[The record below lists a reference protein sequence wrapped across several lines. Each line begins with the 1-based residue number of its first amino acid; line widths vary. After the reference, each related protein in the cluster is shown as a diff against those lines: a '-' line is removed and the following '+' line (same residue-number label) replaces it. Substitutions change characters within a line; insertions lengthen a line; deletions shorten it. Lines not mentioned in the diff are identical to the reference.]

1 MLQGKWKKAVDEITT
16 VCEGWGKLKHDTELE
31 ACAVQRKAGPS
42 LVEI

>member
-31 ACAVQRKAGPS
+31 ACAV
-42 LVEI
+42 